1 MKVVLFA
8 LGVLTGMLIPQFF
21 KRYLKV
27 KTGCRLNRMSRMLE
41 LVDSSKD
48 VIYHYQLKPRPKYL
62 YVSPSIEDLLGP
74 ELLEAS
80 YKNPKISFDYIH
92 PEDRALLLKKMEGKV
107 DFSKPILQRWMDH
120 TGNYKWC
127 EEYATPIYKKGEL
140 VAIVGYIRDITEK
153 VEMQQELQYLS
164 THDILT
170 GLYNRNYF
178 EKIMERYNNEID
190 CPIALIL
197 CDLDE
202 LKGINDTFGHVEGDK
217 IIQTSANMIRKF
229 FSENATV
236 ARIGGDEFVIILPNQ
251 ASSQVEM
258 LCKEFEAQ
266 IADFNE
272 KTNERKLGLSL
283 GYSSTERSI
292 GNMDN
297 LLTQAD
303 IRMYQ
308 NKNDKKQKQLVLSR

>member
-21 KRYLKV
+21 KGYLKV
-27 KTGCRLNRMSRMLE
+27 KSGCRLNRMSRMLE

-80 YKNPKISFDYIH
+80 YQNPKISFNYIH
-92 PEDRALLLKKMEGKV
+92 PEDRTLLLKKMEGKV
-107 DFSKPILQRWMDH
+107 DFSKPILQRWRDH

-140 VAIVGYIRDITEK
+140 VAIVGYIRDITDK

-217 IIQTSANMIRKF
+217 IIKTSAKMIHEF
-229 FSENATV
+229 FSENTTV

-251 ASSQVEM
+251 TSSQVEM

-272 KTNERKLGLSL
+272 KAKERQLGLSL

-308 NKNDKKQKQLVLSR
+308 NKNDKKQKQLVINR

>member
-21 KRYLKV
+21 KGYLKV
-27 KTGCRLNRMSRMLE
+27 KSGCRLNRMSRMLE

-80 YKNPKISFDYIH
+80 YQNPKISFNYIH
-92 PEDRALLLKKMEGKV
+92 PEDRTLLLKKMEGKV
-107 DFSKPILQRWMDH
+107 DFSKPILQRWRDH

-140 VAIVGYIRDITEK
+140 VAIVGYIRDITDK

-217 IIQTSANMIRKF
+217 IIQTSAKMIHEF

-251 ASSQVEM
+251 TSSQVEM

-272 KTNERKLGLSL
+272 KAKERQLGLSL

-308 NKNDKKQKQLVLSR
+308 NKNDKKQKQLVINR

>member
-1 MKVVLFA
+1 
-8 LGVLTGMLIPQFF
+8 
-21 KRYLKV
+21 
-27 KTGCRLNRMSRMLE
+27 MLE

-48 VIYHYQLKPRPKYL
+48 VIYHYQLKPRPKYF
-62 YVSPSIEDLLGP
+62 YVSPSIENLLGP
-74 ELLEAS
+74 GLLKAS
-80 YKNPKISFDYIH
+80 YQNPQISFNYIH
-92 PEDRALLLKKMEGKV
+92 PEDRELLVKKMEGKV
-107 DFSKPILQRWMDH
+107 DFSKPILQRWKDQ

-127 EEYATPIYKKGEL
+127 EEYATPIYEKGEL
-140 VAIVGYIRDITEK
+140 VAMVGYIRDITEK
-153 VEMQQELQYLS
+153 VEMQQELRYLS

-178 EKIMERYNNEID
+178 EKIIERYNNEIN

-217 IIQTSANMIRKF
+217 ILQQSAKMIREF
-229 FSENATV
+229 FSKNATV
-236 ARIGGDEFVIILPNQ
+236 ARIGGDEFVIILPNHTSLQ
-251 ASSQVEM
+251 AEM
-258 LCKEFEAQ
+258 LCQEFEAQ

-272 KTNERKLGLSL
+272 KTKERKLSLSL
-283 GYSSTERSI
+283 GHASTERSI

-303 IRMYQ
+303 KRMYQ
-308 NKNDKKQKQLVLSR
+308 NKNDKKQKQLVLS